1 MNRSRLLILLLLT
14 CLAPAMQPAFAQQG
28 DGSSQALPQGTEY
41 YVTFLQN
48 EDDRGA
54 ATKFMGLMISSE
66 VATSGLV
73 EIPNGTSKPFST
85 QPGQITMVPISRD
98 FELKQSEDFPIGA
111 IRITSRAPVVV
122 FAVNSLFQSMGG
134 YAVLPPDLW
143 ARSYAPMTLPN
154 ADGKRVSEFAVIAMH
169 DSTRLNLFPSTATE
183 KLSAWQE
190 RQINLNRGETFL
202 MKAYRGNTGVAD
214 LSLSDVIGS
223 RPFAVVSGHV
233 RTPIAANGE
242 ISSNDWASHQEIMPL
257 PDSLWSSDYITVP
270 MRPEGDRFRL
280 IVAQDQTKLL
290 ITHYPP
296 GGGVQHQQLTL
307 NRGDIYDSSTSNG
320 MRFTGPVHWSA
331 NAPFMLVQMRTS
343 GRFDNNPEN
352 APAMVP
358 VYGLDRISSRS
369 VFVAPSE
376 LGLDFFTKH
385 TLTIIAKGEPTA
397 GAADPTNPLR
407 NVKLNG
413 TPVHTLA
420 PELLTQR
427 IGTTNYYYVRLMV
440 DAGGHVLTSTEGYPV
455 TGTISGSN
463 GTLARDSYAWS
474 LPFWIPA
481 PPGDVAAP
489 YIFNTVVLAENRLK
503 VIFSDHTESYFSGLL
518 DVVIENSPGWRMEAP
533 FSPPV
538 PDANGEAI
546 FQVIGDP
553 SGPLYVKVRD
563 RAGNETTLKLHD
575 GICAKSAYASA
586 NYIKVETSSGTQKED
601 SILIWSSPC
610 GAPAEIRDIIFSNES
625 LRQYIT
631 TSFQE
636 GPGPGLMLQSNDTTA
651 LRLVISPNA
660 PIGTH
665 KTRITLPLDVS
676 MIELD
681 VDLVVQPPAS
691 VGKTFGENALEVSVT
706 PNPVTSS
713 ARILFGRP
721 LGDHAR
727 VRVVDYLGR
736 SIRTFNA
743 EAIAGAGHATWD
755 GLGDDGTASPAG
767 VYFIVVE
774 DGGRRGLAT
783 ATLVR

>member
-1 MNRSRLLILLLLT
+1 MNRSRLLILLLLV
-14 CLAPAMQPAFAQQG
+14 CLMPAMQPAFAQQG

-73 EIPNGTSKPFST
+73 EIPNGIPKSFST

-98 FELKQSEDFPIGA
+98 FELKQSEDFPIRA

-122 FAVNSLFQSMGG
+122 FAVNSLFQSTGG
-134 YAVLPPDLW
+134 YAALPPDLW
-143 ARSYAPMTLPN
+143 ARSYAPMSLPN

-190 RQINLNRGETFL
+190 RQINLNKGETFL
-202 MKAYRGNTGVAD
+202 MKAYRGNAGTAD
-214 LSLSDVIGS
+214 LSLSDVMGS

-233 RTPIAANGE
+233 RTPIAPNRA
-242 ISSNDWASHQEIMPL
+242 ISNDDWASHQEMMVL

-270 MRPEGDRFRL
+270 MRAEGDRFRL
-280 IVAQDQTKLL
+280 IAAADGTKLL

-296 GGGVQHQQLTL
+296 GGGVQRQQLTL

-320 MRFTGPVHWSA
+320 LRFTGPVHWSA
-331 NAPFMLVQMRTS
+331 SVPFLLVQMRTS

-352 APAMVP
+352 APAMLP

-376 LGLDFFTKH
+376 LGADFFTKH

-397 GAADPTNPLR
+397 GTDNPANPLR
-407 NVKLNG
+407 DVRLNG

-427 IGTTNYYYVRLMV
+427 IGTTNYYYVRLQV
-440 DAGGHVLTSTEGYPV
+440 DAGGHVLTSRDGYPV
-455 TGTISGSN
+455 TGTIAGNN
-463 GTLARDSYAWS
+463 GNLARDSYAWS
-474 LPFWIPA
+474 LPFWVPA
-481 PPGDVAAP
+481 PPGDVAPP
-489 YIFNTVVLAENRLK
+489 YVFSTMVPAENMLR
-503 VIFSDHTESYFSGLL
+503 VIFSDRTDSYFSGLM
-518 DVVIENSPGWRMEAP
+518 DVVVENSPGWRMVAP
-533 FSPPV
+533 FNPPH
-538 PDANGEAI
+538 PDENGEAL
-546 FQVIGDP
+546 FQVVGDP

-563 RAGNETTLKLHD
+563 RAGNGSTLKLHD
-575 GICAKSAYASA
+575 GICAKSAYAGANSIKLQTSA
-586 NYIKVETSSGTQKED
+586 GTPKTD
-601 SILIWSSPC
+601 SIMIWSSPC
-610 GAPAEIRDIIFSNES
+610 GMPAEIRRIVFSNES
-625 LRQYIT
+625 LQQYLT
-631 TSFQE
+631 TSFQD
-636 GPGPGLMLQSNDTTA
+636 GPGPSLSLQSNDTTMLYLTA
-651 LRLVISPNA
+651 GPNA
-660 PIGTH
+660 PVGTY
-665 KTRITLPLDVS
+665 KTRITLELDLS
-676 MIELD
+676 TIELD
-681 VDLVVQPPAS
+681 VELVVEPPAS
-691 VGKTFGENALEVSVT
+691 VGGAYGANALAVSVT

-736 SIRTFNA
+736 SIRTFDA
-743 EAIAGAGHATWD
+743 GTIAGADHATWD
-755 GLGDDGTASPAG
+755 GIGDDGTALPAG

-774 DGGRRGLAT
+774 DDGRRGLAT